1 MKLYFLPP
9 LYVEIDYEVIIRAKQ
24 LILRLRDQ
32 SQWRE
37 SAGPLTLI
45 GIDTGGG
52 QVRLADGLVVANVVP
67 NKDSHDVQVSPT
79 ADTQLIYND
88 APTLTIEGTG
98 FNPLGTILSFNN
110 FIREGVNS
118 NYSIAE
124 TTETSMKLKLVA
136 GSLWRRN
143 VESLPGYL
151 NLQTINTGEEWLS
164 VGPINSKKGV
174 NIATV
179 FEHPDVFSGDE
190 KLYRTQSHELHIY
203 GRGFPKVMAKTQL
216 RFNPPLVVDKDY
228 TIQTITRTELEVTLL
243 DNRAW
248 RSDVG
253 GLQVTHINTRGDEDG
268 WVTVG
273 GAGGQHV
280 AQVIDNIEADATGNM
295 ISYSIALYSIPCY
308 LTIS

>member
-1 MKLYFLPP
+1 M
-9 LYVEIDYEVIIRAKQ
+9 
-24 LILRLRDQ
+24 RLRDQ

-37 SAGPLTLI
+37 SPGPLVLV

-52 QVRLADGLVVANVVP
+52 KVKLSIDGLVVANVVA

-79 ADTQLIYND
+79 ADTQMIYND
-88 APTLTIEGTG
+88 ATTLTIEGTG
-98 FNPLGTILSFNN
+98 FNPLGTMLSFSNN
-110 FIREGVNS
+110 IREGVNS
-118 NYSIAE
+118 NYSIAD
-124 TTETSMKLKLVA
+124 TTETAIKLKLVA

-143 VESLPGYL
+143 VDSLPGYL
-151 NLQTINTGEEWLS
+151 NLQQINTGEEWLS

-203 GRGFPKVMAKTQL
+203 GRGFPKVLAKTQL
-216 RFNPPLVVDKDY
+216 RFNPTLIVDKDY
-228 TIQTITRTELEVTLL
+228 TIQTISRTELEVTLL

-253 GLQVTHINTRGDEDG
+253 GLQVTHINTRGDADG
-268 WVTVG
+268 WVSVG
-273 GAGGQHV
+273 GSTGQHV
-280 AQVIDNIEADATGNM
+280 AQVIDNIEADATGTM
-295 ISYSIALYSIPCY
+295 IS
-308 LTIS
+308 